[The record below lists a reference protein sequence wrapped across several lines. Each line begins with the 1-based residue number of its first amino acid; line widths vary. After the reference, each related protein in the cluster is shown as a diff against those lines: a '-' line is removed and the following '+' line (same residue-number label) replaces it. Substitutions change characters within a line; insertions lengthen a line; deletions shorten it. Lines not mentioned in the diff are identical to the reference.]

1 MLAIAGSLGEGYEAL
16 LSQGISGIMTLP
28 DRPMPE
34 ELAME
39 EAAELYRNAARR
51 AFLLLK
57 LGQRLQGRD

>member
-1 MLAIAGSLGEGYEAL
+1 
-16 LSQGISGIMTLP
+16 MTLP